1 MKKEIEQKLLQA
13 LKSKFLKMLENKKAE
28 LIEHNED
35 EYFIKYDTDSV
46 DVGVGSV
53 TVRREAIY
61 DEDRAFEDAKEII
74 IDELINN
81 EEAVYDLFEDVDFT
95 EALEKFLKGC

>member
-1 MKKEIEQKLLQA
+1 MKKETEQKLLQA
-13 LKSKFLKMLENKKAE
+13 LKSKFLQMAEKKAEE

-61 DEDRAFEDAKEII
+61 DEDRASEDAKEII
-74 IDELINN
+74 IDELVNN
-81 EEAVYDLFEDVDFT
+81 EEAVYDLFEDAEFT
-95 EALEKFLKGC
+95 EALELFLKGC

>member
-1 MKKEIEQKLLQA
+1 MEKDIEQKLLQA
-13 LKSKFLKMLENKKAE
+13 LKSKFLKMVENKKEE

-53 TVRREAIY
+53 CVRREAIY
-61 DEDRAFEDAKEII
+61 DEDRAFEDAKAII
-74 IDELINN
+74 IDDLVNN

>member
-13 LKSKFLKMLENKKAE
+13 LKSKFLQMAEKKAEE

-53 TVRREAIY
+53 CVRREAIY

-74 IDELINN
+74 VDELVNN
-81 EEAVYDLFEDVDFT
+81 EDAVCDLFEDAEFT
-95 EALEKFLKGC
+95 EALELFLKGC